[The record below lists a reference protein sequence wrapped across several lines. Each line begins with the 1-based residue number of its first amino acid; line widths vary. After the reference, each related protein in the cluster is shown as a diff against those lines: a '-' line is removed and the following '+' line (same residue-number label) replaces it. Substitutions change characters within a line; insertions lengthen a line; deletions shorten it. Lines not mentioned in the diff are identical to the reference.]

1 MDRPSFEPFLAV
13 IRRDFLSFDVAGAF
27 INFYIDGRGKPKPGD
42 LVRVILIEK
51 RTSVEYS
58 GPNYT
63 TSYTYQVT
71 HKEYTLHLTAKEP
84 LDNYVDCLPDT
95 EATKILFGGSK

>member
-27 INFYIDGRGKPKPGD
+27 INFYIDGRCKPKPGD
-42 LVRVILIEK
+42 LIRIILIEK
-51 RTSVEYS
+51 RTEVDYR

-63 TSYTYQVT
+63 TSYTYMVT
-71 HKEYTLHLTAKEP
+71 HKDYTLHITSKDAIH
-84 LDNYVDCLPDT
+84 NYVDCLPNT